1 MTRRGVDG
9 LLRAMTLAQHDS
21 STLDAPGGVPA
32 AGAPE
37 LCVIVPTFNECD
49 NVPVLAARLASVL
62 DGIAWEA
69 VFVDDNSP
77 DGTADTVLAL
87 SRRDPRVRCLRRID
101 RRGLSSACIEGILST
116 SAPFIAVIDGDLPH
130 DEALLPQMLRRLQ
143 EGSEDLAIASR
154 YIGEG
159 RADGLSSQGRKRLSQ
174 AGAWLARRVTGI
186 EVSDPVSG
194 FFMLRREVV
203 DLVAPRVSGV
213 GTKILIDILTASP
226 RPLAIVELPY
236 EFGSRHAGESKLDAL
251 VALEY
256 AMLLAEK
263 LSGRFL
269 SPKLLM
275 FGLVGATG
283 VVVNLVALRLLLG
296 IFDVGDG
303 GFIRAETIA
312 TAIAMVSNFFLNNVL
327 TYRDCRLV
335 GWQAVRGL
343 MSFMVVCSLGAL
355 VNIAIARDVYT
366 GTGLWLLAGIAGA
379 VAGALVN
386 YSLTS
391 VFTWRRRP

>member
-1 MTRRGVDG
+1 MTV
-9 LLRAMTLAQHDS
+9 AQHDS
-21 STLDAPGGVPA
+21 SALAAPRSAVP

-37 LCVIVPTFNECD
+37 LCVVVPTFNERD
-49 NVPVLAARLASVL
+49 NAPVLAARLASVL
-62 DGIAWEA
+62 EGVAWEA

-77 DGTADTVLAL
+77 DGTADVVRSLAQ
-87 SRRDPRVRCLRRID
+87 SDPRIRCLRRID

-116 SAPFIAVIDGDLPH
+116 SAPFVAVIDGDLQH

-143 EGSEDLAIASR
+143 HGSEDMAIASR
-154 YIGEG
+154 YIGAG
-159 RADGLSSQGRKRLSQ
+159 RADGLSSEGRKRLSR
-174 AGAWLARRVTGI
+174 AGARLARLATGI

-194 FFMLRREVV
+194 FFMLRREVA
-203 DLVAPRVSGV
+203 DLVAPRLSGV

-226 RPLAIVELPY
+226 RPLSVVELPY
-236 EFGSRHAGESKLDAL
+236 QFSTRHAGESKLDTL

-256 AMLLAEK
+256 AMLLTEK
-263 LSGRFL
+263 LSGRYL
-269 SPKLLM
+269 SSRLLL
-275 FGLVGATG
+275 FGLVGASG

-296 IFDVGDG
+296 VFEVGTG
-303 GFIRAETIA
+303 GFVRAETIA
-312 TAIAMVSNFFLNNVL
+312 TALAMVSNFFLNNML
-327 TYRDCRLV
+327 TYRDRRLA

-343 MSFMVVCSLGAL
+343 ISFMVVCSLGAV
-355 VNIAIARDVYT
+355 VNIAIARDVYAA
-366 GTGLWLLAGIAGA
+366 TGLWLVAGIAGA